1 MKDYIKPSF
10 TLAGLFPVALAAGSG
25 CFAKVEQVQAAFERL
40 GWEYTDTA
48 INSADQCEVAYPLD
62 MYCKYAA
69 VDTLEYAQKVL
80 NS

>member
-25 CFAKVEQVQAAFERL
+25 CFAKVEQVQVAFERL

-48 INSADQCEVAYPLD
+48 INSADQCQDVYPID
-62 MYCKYAA
+62 GFCKYTA
-69 VDTLEYAQKVL
+69 VDTLDAVKVIG
-80 NS
+80 S

>member
-1 MKDYIKPSF
+1 MKDYIKPTF
-10 TLAGLFPVALAAGSG
+10 TLASLIPVAFAAGS

-48 INSADQCEVAYPLD
+48 INSADQCEVEYPLD
-62 MYCKYAA
+62 MYCKYTA
-69 VDTLEYAQKVL
+69 VETLGNAQKVL